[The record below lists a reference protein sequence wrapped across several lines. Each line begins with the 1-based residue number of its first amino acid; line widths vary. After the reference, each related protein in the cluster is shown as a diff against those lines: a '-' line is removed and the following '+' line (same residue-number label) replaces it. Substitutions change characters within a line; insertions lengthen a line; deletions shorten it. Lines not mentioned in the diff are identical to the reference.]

1 MQLTQRMKEDLKTLE
16 GRDLMYFLL
25 DLHQNSY
32 IDGDSI
38 TSFLDDNLSDN
49 AVRLFIEEATDD

>member
-1 MQLTQRMKEDLKTLE
+1 MKLSPLQKQDLKTLE

-25 DLHQNSY
+25 DMYEHSY

-49 AVRLFIEEATDD
+49 TVRFFIEEATDD

>member
-1 MQLTQRMKEDLKTLE
+1 MRLSKIQQEDLKTLD

-25 DLHQNSY
+25 DMHEHSY

>member
-1 MQLTQRMKEDLKTLE
+1 MKLSPLQKQDLKTLE

-25 DLHQNSY
+25 DMYEHSY
-32 IDGDSI
+32 IDGGSI

-49 AVRLFIEEATDD
+49 TVRFFIEEATDD